1 MHELSIAQSIL
12 DIVAQELAQE
22 QPDPGH
28 PGQDQ
33 TRLADQRRARGPGTW
48 GFQALTIGT
57 PLESRRV
64 RAGGRCPPC
73 TAAPS
78 AATSSP
84 PRPRGRLFVPC
95 PACGEE
101 FGHKVLAGKE
111 LYIDFIE
118 AQ

>member
-12 DIVAQELAQE
+12 DIVAQELAKNNLTQVIRVKIKHGWLTNVVPE
-22 QPDPGH
+22 ALDM
-28 PGQDQ
+28 
-33 TRLADQRRARGPGTW
+33 

-57 PLESRRV
+57 PLESAV
-64 RAGGRCPPC
+64 FELEAVPTLYRCAKC
-73 TAAPS
+73 GHEF
-78 AATSSP
+78 SP
-84 PRPRGRLFVPC
+84 EAQGRLFVPC